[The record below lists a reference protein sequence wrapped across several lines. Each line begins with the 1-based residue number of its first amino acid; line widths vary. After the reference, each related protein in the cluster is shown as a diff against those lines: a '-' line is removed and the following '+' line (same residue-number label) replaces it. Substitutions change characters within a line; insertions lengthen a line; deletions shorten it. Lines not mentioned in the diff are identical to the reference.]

1 MKILGAIGLGLC
13 VLMAASC
20 STSPSRYG
28 YVGPGSQASGSN
40 TVQAALVSRDGE
52 QVVLRG
58 RIVGQVDDEHYLF
71 ADGSG
76 QITVQID
83 EDLWKRQRADADTPL
98 ELQGRVEVE
107 HKRVSV
113 EVKRVRVLTTL
124 AEQ

>member
-1 MKILGAIGLGLC
+1 MKIFGAIGLGLC
-13 VLMAASC
+13 VLMTACA
-20 STSPSRYG
+20 TPSRYG

-58 RIVGQVDDEHYLF
+58 RIVGQVDDDHYLF

-83 EDLWKRQRADADTPL
+83 QDLWKRQRADADTPL
-98 ELQGRVEVE
+98 ELQGKVEVE

-113 EVKRVRVLTTL
+113 EVKRVRVLSTL